1 MKMWEETSY
10 QLEHLQANP
19 TCVLQEFQDVVHR
32 RGPDYHLTYD
42 PDVCIP
48 REPKQIP
55 SIAIIREEGTNGDR
69 EMAAAFMESGFLV
82 WDINTQDL
90 LDSSVNL
97 DNFRGIAFPGGFSFG
112 GTTKSQVYF
121 DQ

>member
-1 MKMWEETSY
+1 M
-10 QLEHLQANP
+10 
-19 TCVLQEFQDVVHR
+19 VHR